1 MLTLPKAKLVWA
13 KIFTWANFYTFELN
27 PPSAPVYFW
36 LDQGNHPVVDGD
48 NNNRDSENKNNA
60 KLVCAK
66 QFQAADERK

>member
-1 MLTLPKAKLVWA
+1 M
-13 KIFTWANFYTFELN
+13 KIFYLQVHFYAHTSKGKTGLGQNFHLGQ
-27 PPSAPVYFW
+27 YFW

>member
-13 KIFTWANFYTFELN
+13 KIFTWANFYSVDGDN
-27 PPSAPVYFW
+27 NDS
-36 LDQGNHPVVDGD
+36 NSVDGD